1 MYLKLL
7 GPQIKDAVIYAVHPQ
22 KGAQRAISGGHIP
35 AQGQQMW
42 PQSTVSLC
50 KSSPPAHSSHS
61 YLIQTPSFSYLFFFP
76 PNQTLLTLLYVSAV
90 GHVPL

>member
-22 KGAQRAISGGHIP
+22 KGAQCAISGGHIP

-61 YLIQTPSFSYLFFFP
+61 YLIQTPSFSYLFFS